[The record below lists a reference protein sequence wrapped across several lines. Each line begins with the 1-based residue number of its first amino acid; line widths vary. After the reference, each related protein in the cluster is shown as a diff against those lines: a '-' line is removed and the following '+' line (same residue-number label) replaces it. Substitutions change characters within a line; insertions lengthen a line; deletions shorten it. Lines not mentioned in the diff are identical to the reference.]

1 MTKAL
6 LNRGFARL
14 GFAGLALA
22 ATSLAV
28 AAEGTPTDP
37 LRPLSECLD
46 PQHARGWAIV
56 DGDDIV
62 VDAGR
67 RKFLIHFSASCP
79 DLNWTR
85 ALQFRTAGGSSRL
98 CGHANEAVLPNDK
111 GGMATACSIASI
123 TSIDTARYKALT
135 TDSPGKDD
143 ATAAVDGKPD

>member
-6 LNRGFARL
+6 LNL
-14 GFAGLALA
+14 GFATLALA
-22 ATSLAV
+22 VASTAI
-28 AAEGTPTDP
+28 AAEGTPTHP

-67 RKFLIHFSASCP
+67 RKFVIHFSASCP

-85 ALQFRTAGGSSRL
+85 LLQFRTAGGSSRL
-98 CGHANEAVLPNDK
+98 CGYANEAVLPDDK
-111 GGMATACSIASI
+111 GGMSIPCSIASI
-123 TSIDTARYKALT
+123 TSIDAARYKELT
-135 TDSPGKDD
+135 AESSEKDD
-143 ATAAVDGKPD
+143 TASVDSNGR

>member
-6 LNRGFARL
+6 LNL
-14 GFAGLALA
+14 GFAALALA
-22 ATSLAV
+22 ATSTAV

-67 RKFLIHFSASCP
+67 RKFLIHFSASCQ

-85 ALQFRTAGGSSRL
+85 LLQFRTAGGSSRL
-98 CGHANEAVLPNDK
+98 CGYANEAVLPNDK
-111 GGMATACSIASI
+111 GGMSIPCSIASI
-123 TSIDTARYKALT
+123 TSIDAARYKELT
-135 TDSPGKDD
+135 TDSPRNGD
-143 ATAAVDGKPD
+143 ATAAVDSNED